1 MNYDKKYF
9 LEFTNV
15 LKTLSKD
22 KELLVEFMQG
32 ILPPSEYR
40 DLVMRWQIA
49 KKLSNKE
56 NQRAV
61 AGDLGVGIA
70 TVTRG
75 SRELQKESSGLKKA
89 IEFIK

>member
-1 MNYDKKYF
+1 MNYDKKYS

-32 ILPPSEYR
+32 ILTPSEYR